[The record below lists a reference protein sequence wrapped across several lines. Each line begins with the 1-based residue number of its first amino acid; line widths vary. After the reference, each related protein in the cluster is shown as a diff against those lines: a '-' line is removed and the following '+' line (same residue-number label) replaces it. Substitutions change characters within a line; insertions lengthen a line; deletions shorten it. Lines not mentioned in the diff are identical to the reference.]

1 MGQPVPPITTGIGEP
16 EPLLDAEYAHRPLLV
31 ERPRATRNS
40 LNRMARAIGSTA
52 GMAVTRA
59 RHLPSR
65 IEELKEEVAAGARRS
80 RAESSD
86 KTGEITNRAE
96 RNAREMGQQLR
107 RYSRQNPFTTLGV
120 AGIAGLVLGFG
131 LRLWRDHRE

>member
-16 EPLLDAEYAHRPLLV
+16 EPLLDAEYAHGPLLV
-31 ERPRATRNS
+31 ERPGATQNR
-40 LNRMARAIGSTA
+40 LNRTARALGSSV
-52 GMAVTRA
+52 GMAVDRA

-65 IEELKEEVAAGARRS
+65 IEALKEEFAAGARRS

-96 RNAREMGQQLR
+96 RKVREIGQQIR

-120 AGIAGLVLGFG
+120 AGIAGLVFGFG